1 MMGHGGSHVRE
12 FFLGG
17 KRHLQIMFHYHFLNH
32 SLKACEFIQGS
43 RYGPRFV
50 LASGWDS
57 DIIVCYWCDIPH
69 IIHHF
74 ETMV

>member
-1 MMGHGGSHVRE
+1 MMGGCGPHVGE

-17 KRHLQIMFHYHFLNH
+17 KHHLIMFPYNFLNH
-32 SLKACEFIQGS
+32 SLKAWKFIQGS

-74 ETMV
+74 ETVV